1 MDAADKARLLDE
13 DLEEDREGFLLDAAR
28 AWREAGDHDRAIELL
43 TEAIELGIEDHDH
56 PRVLLAEVLFDL
68 GQDGEARAQLRALRK
83 TWPDSPDPYEQ
94 AGDLMC
100 RRGEFEEA
108 LNWYD
113 LAVAQEEPRTLADR
127 PLAMS
132 RREVRHKL
140 GLPEDD
146 LDKAAEPAAR
156 RFEEIVRQARAT
168 MAAERAA
175 KKSDE
180 GIEGTIVGF
189 WPRAEVPRAHEKWPE
204 LVPHA
209 DVDTLMR
216 DAELDRREMYESG
229 ERFVIVP
236 LVVDRLTELASRTG
250 SDPMDEETLCA
261 YLIEALN
268 DDLAIGWPP
277 EPNAPCWCGS
287 GSTYGQCCSQLSQ

>member
-28 AWREAGDHDRAIELL
+28 AWHEAGDHDRAIELL
-43 TEAIELGIEDHDH
+43 TEAVELGVEDHDH

-68 GQDGEARAQLRALRK
+68 GRDDEARAQLRALRK
-83 TWPDSPDPYEQ
+83 TWPDYPEPYEQ
-94 AGDLMC
+94 AGELMR

-113 LAVAQEEPRTLADR
+113 LAVAQEEPRGLADR

-132 RREVRHKL
+132 RREVRQKL

-156 RFEEIVRQARAT
+156 RFEELVRQMRAT
-168 MAAERAA
+168 LAAERSQ
-175 KKSDE
+175 K
-180 GIEGTIVGF
+180 GIEATIVAF

-204 LVPHA
+204 LVPRT
-209 DVDTLMR
+209 DVDAMMR
-216 DAELDRREMYESG
+216 DNELYHRELSESG
-229 ERFVIVP
+229 ERFVMVP
-236 LVVDRLTELASRTG
+236 LMVDRLTELASRTG
-250 SDPMDEETLCA
+250 GDPMDEETLCA
-261 YLIEALN
+261 YVTESIN
-268 DDLAIGWPP
+268 DDLATAWPP
-277 EPNAPCWCGS
+277 GPNAPCWCGS
-287 GSTYGQCCSQLSQ
+287 GSTYGKCCGRLQ